1 MRWRLLTHPVFTGS
15 VALLA
20 VNDHIL
26 KARWPGLITGKLS
39 DIAGVV
45 MIAIVLTTVTN
56 RAALSIRLTAVVFTM
71 LKTWSPVA
79 AWSAPIL
86 GGVTRT
92 DATDLIALLAL
103 LPLQRWRRHDWQ
115 WSGASF
121 LWPVAVV
128 LTLLT
133 TTATGCASSPQTSER
148 WSESGLLYAT
158 GSSSKT
164 PPSPPPSS

>member
-103 LPLQRWRRHDWQ
+103 LPLQRWLRHDWQ